1 LKQNIEIFVE
11 NRTGVLSR
19 ISGMFSRRGF
29 NIDRLEVH
37 PTEDPTVSVMTVE
50 TDCDAK
56 TLEQI
61 RKQLGKMIDTIKV
74 NITEETQND

>member
-1 LKQNIEIFVE
+1 MKQQIEILVE

-37 PTEDPTVSVMTVE
+37 PTEDPTVSVMKVE
-50 TDCDAK
+50 TDCDAM

-74 NITEETQND
+74 TINQ

>member
-1 LKQNIEIFVE
+1 MKQKIEILVE

-37 PTEDPTVSVMTVE
+37 PTDDPSVSIMKVE
-50 TDCDAK
+50 TDCDSK

-74 NITEETQND
+74 TIK

>member
-1 LKQNIEIFVE
+1 MKQNIEIFVE

-37 PTEDPTVSVMTVE
+37 PTDDPTVSVMTVE

-74 NITEETQND
+74 NINGGSLE

>member
-1 LKQNIEIFVE
+1 
-11 NRTGVLSR
+11 
-19 ISGMFSRRGF
+19 MFSRRGF

-37 PTEDPTVSVMTVE
+37 PTDDPTVSVMTVE

-74 NITEETQND
+74 TIE

>member
-1 LKQNIEIFVE
+1 LKQNIEILVE
-11 NRTGVLSR
+11 NRAGVLSR
-19 ISGMFSRRGF
+19 VSGMFSRRGF

-37 PTEDPTVSVMTVE
+37 PTVDPTISVMYVE

-74 NITEETQND
+74 TINKEG

>member
-1 LKQNIEIFVE
+1 MKQNIEIFVE

-50 TDCDAK
+50 IDCDAK

-74 NITEETQND
+74 NINGGNTE